1 MCDTRCSN
9 NFKIV
14 DDCCEPKA
22 SQVRISVSG
31 SSPTVDYKNGNYDV
45 IIWTDSSGQLVIL
58 NAPEYKQIILN
69 IDNPIVGSVEVNG
82 VPTAP
87 ATPPGNISLILTGGP
102 QARIL

>member
-14 DDCCEPKA
+14 DDCCEPKD
-22 SQVRISVSG
+22 SQVRIAVSG
-31 SSPTVDYKNGNYDV
+31 INPTVDYKNGNYDV
-45 IIWTDSSGQLVIL
+45 IIWTDNSGQLDIL
-58 NAPEYKQIILN
+58 NAPEDKQIILN
-69 IDNPIVGSVEVNG
+69 IDNPIVGSVAVNG